1 MDSQDAT
8 FLARTLTEFH
18 DVEAARFALPGMSNA
33 DKSRV
38 YAVSVKV
45 EGSIVVL
52 TSLADGKRFL
62 DTLYAVENL
71 EESPA

>member
-18 DVEAARFALPGMSNA
+18 ELDAVRFPIPGMVSA

-38 YAVSVKV
+38 YAVAVRIQDV
-45 EGSIVVL
+45 AELVML

-62 DTLYAVENL
+62 DTLYAVEN
-71 EESPA
+71 PAE